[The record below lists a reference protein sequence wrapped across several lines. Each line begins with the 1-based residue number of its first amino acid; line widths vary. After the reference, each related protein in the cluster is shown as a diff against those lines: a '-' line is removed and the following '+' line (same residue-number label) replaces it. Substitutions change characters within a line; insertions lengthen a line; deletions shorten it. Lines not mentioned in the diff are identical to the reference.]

1 MIFIRICLDE
11 PGMTSVRD
19 SVRPEH
25 RAYFAPNLVDGCGCA
40 LLQAGPLCADDTDG
54 TMIGTFMVLKVP
66 AIDQVRKFHGD
77 DPFTQAGLFERVHI
91 QRWDRH
97 VG

>member
-1 MIFIRICLDE
+1 MLFIRICLDK

-19 SVRPEH
+19 CVRPQH
-25 RAYFAPNLVDGCGCA
+25 RAYFAPNLVDGA
-40 LLQAGPLCADDTDG
+40 AVRLLQAGPLCADGADG
-54 TMIGTFMVLKVP
+54 TMIGSFMVLEAP
-66 AIDQVRKFHGD
+66 AIDQVRRFHDD

-91 QRWDRH
+91 HRWDRH